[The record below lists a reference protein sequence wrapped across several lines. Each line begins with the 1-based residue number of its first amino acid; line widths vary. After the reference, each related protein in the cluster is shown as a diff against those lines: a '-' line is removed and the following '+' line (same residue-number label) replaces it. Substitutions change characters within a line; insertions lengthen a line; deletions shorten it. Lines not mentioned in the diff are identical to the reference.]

1 MSIYDKSEISIV
13 SDTYLRQLA
22 KEIESKKKD

>member
-1 MSIYDKSEISIV
+1 MSIYDKFEISIV
-13 SDTYLRQLA
+13 SDTYQRQLV